1 VQTNLTE
8 SGVENIISFDF
19 SLHRK
24 GDSQDPHS
32 GVTKSMEVIP
42 SSVYAMGY
50 WCSNSPSRY
59 SCSACTN
66 VKYELQAFAYKE
78 DEMVSSLISEI
89 RIYDTETP
97 LPPPIYLAHFPGE
110 YVMSQEKSLKKL
122 GIRGANLAI
131 SVSEPPPMEIRN
143 DDGIA
148 LAALPMKLR
157 LSGASVTN
165 RGRLLELRVTSRLK
179 LHSFFSSSEMSA
191 HPTAKQAQGSPFMG
205 TLCKYG
211 KPYVRNLRIDSW
223 KPGKSLASAVK
234 DMTLWVPI
242 LENDKPPPTFF
253 TAFLTRRY
261 SVAIKIDV
269 NSGWQKA
276 SYRLNIPLQI
286 VYPEDPVRY
295 DNLDIAVTENEQG
308 RLPIYSR

>member
-1 VQTNLTE
+1 LQTDLTE
-8 SGVENIISFDF
+8 SGVENLISFDF

-24 GDSQDPHS
+24 GDSEDPHS

-89 RIYDTETP
+89 RVYDTETP
-97 LPPPIYLAHFPGE
+97 LPPPIHLAHFPGE
-110 YVMSQEKSLKKL
+110 YVMSQEKRLKKL
-122 GIRGANLAI
+122 GISGANLAI
-131 SVSEPPPMEIRN
+131 SVSEPPPMEIRH

-157 LSGASVTN
+157 LTGTSVTN
-165 RGRLLELRVTSRLK
+165 RGGPLELRVTSRLK
-179 LHSFFSSSEMSA
+179 LHSFFSSSKMFA
-191 HPTAKQAQGSPFMG
+191 HPTAKQAQGSPFLG
-205 TLCKYG
+205 ALCKYG

-223 KPGKSLASAVK
+223 KPGKTLGSATK
-234 DMTLWVPI
+234 DMTLLIPI
-242 LENDKPPPTFF
+242 LENDKPAPTFF
-253 TAFLTRRY
+253 TAFLARRY
-261 SVAIKIDV
+261 TVSVRIDV

-276 SYRLNIPLQI
+276 SFRLNIPLQI

-295 DNLDIAVTENEQG
+295 DNLDIAEAEIERG